1 MKIGSR
7 SYALSCVH
15 PDRPLVARSVTPQE
29 VALIDWEQQRE
40 VGRFRG
46 KVGTVAAL
54 ALHPEGQIVAVAGE
68 ESRVEVWNAAT
79 ATLLSSAEAK
89 TTGVRFSSD
98 GNTLLLGQPGRL
110 VAYNWR
116 DMEGLWKREEPV
128 FQNPALLDVHSNGLC
143 AWSAMGAPHLEVVDI
158 ATGDLKYRWQTRDE
172 FMAVAFHPDGE
183 RIATSINTL
192 RSPLLHQ
199 FAMWRIDKD
208 VPEREFPIPAI
219 SISVAV
225 SPKGGTIATGD
236 SRGVQLWDFA
246 SGAPEARLAPRTQTK
261 VKDFG
266 TVESASAFLVCTMRF
281 ADDGKSLVSDGDSF
295 CHWQL
300 SDKTAT
306 WSYPAPKA

>member
-1 MKIGSR
+1 VKIGSR

-15 PDRPLVARSVTPQE
+15 PEKPLVARSVTPQE
-29 VALIDWEQQRE
+29 VVVVDWEQQRE

-54 ALHPEGQIVAVAGE
+54 ALHPDGQTVAVAGE
-68 ESRVEVWNAAT
+68 DARVEVWNAAT
-79 ATLLSSAEAK
+79 GVLLSSAEQK
-89 TTGVRFSSD
+89 TTGMRFSAD
-98 GNTLLLGQPGRL
+98 GAVLLLGQPGQL
-110 VAYNWR
+110 VGYNWA
-116 DMEGLWKREEPV
+116 DKQGLWKREEPA
-128 FQNPALLDVHSNGLC
+128 FLNPALLTVHPNGLC
-143 AWSAMGAPHLEVVDI
+143 AWSAMGAPHLEVLDVV
-158 ATGDLKYRWQTRDE
+158 TGETRHRWQTRDE
-172 FMAVAFHPDGE
+172 FMALQFHPDGE

-199 FAMWRIDKD
+199 FAMWRIGKEE
-208 VPEREFPIPAI
+208 PEKEFPIPAI

-266 TVESASAFLVCTMRF
+266 TVESASAFLVSTIRF
-281 ADDGKSLVSDGDSF
+281 LEDGQTLVSDGDSF

-300 SDKTAT
+300 SDKSAI
-306 WSYPAPKA
+306 WSYPPAKA